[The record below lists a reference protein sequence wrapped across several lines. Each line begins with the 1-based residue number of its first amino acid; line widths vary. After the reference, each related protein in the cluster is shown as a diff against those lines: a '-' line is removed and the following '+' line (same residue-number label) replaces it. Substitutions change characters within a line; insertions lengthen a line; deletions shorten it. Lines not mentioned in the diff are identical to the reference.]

1 MTIADLV
8 NKLGLEVITGN
19 DLSTETDG
27 VYIGDLLSHVMSRAQ
42 QGNIWLTVQTN
53 VNIVAV
59 ASLCDVA
66 CIVLPEG
73 IKPDSAALQKAEA
86 EGVIMLSYAG
96 TAFEFITEYNKI

>member
-1 MTIADLV
+1 MGIADLV
-8 NKLGLEVITGN
+8 KKLRLEVLSGN
-19 DLSTETDG
+19 DLSADIDG
-27 VYIGDLLSHVMSRAQ
+27 VYIGDLLSHVMSKAQ

-66 CIVLPEG
+66 CIILPEG

-86 EGVIMLSYAG
+86 EEIIILSYTG
-96 TAFEFITEYNKI
+96 TAFEFITEYNKP